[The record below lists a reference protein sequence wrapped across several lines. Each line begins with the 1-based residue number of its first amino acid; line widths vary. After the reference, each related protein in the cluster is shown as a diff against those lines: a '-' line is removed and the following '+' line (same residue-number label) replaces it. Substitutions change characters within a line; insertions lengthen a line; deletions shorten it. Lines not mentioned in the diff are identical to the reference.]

1 MPFLTSQGSFK
12 PGRGFS
18 AAGRIPN
25 APTFPNGISA
35 GTVND
40 KAVGI
45 GFTVPNW
52 NGRTTN
58 NNVQVCYFLFR

>member
-25 APTFPNGISA
+25 ALTFANTPSILA
-35 GTVND
+35 ND
-40 KAVGI
+40 KALGVT
-45 GFTVPNW
+45 FNAPDW

-58 NNVQVCYFLFR
+58 LNI